1 MSDESTARLQPLDAI
16 RGIAAMMVVLFH
28 YTVNYSKAFPLADHP
43 SFVVSWGYLGVN
55 FFFMVSGF
63 VIFMTLCKTI
73 NSWDFVV
80 SRFSRLYPVYWFAV
94 LATAAVV
101 SLYGLTY
108 AVRTPQEIL
117 VNLTMLQSFMHVRNV
132 DSVYW
137 TLTYELLFYG
147 WMFLLFRLNRL
158 AQIERFLAAWLLL
171 AAASHIVTLLY
182 GYFPW
187 KITFSL
193 LLQYAHLFAAG
204 ILFYLIYSG
213 KANRVTYAL
222 LGLCVVD
229 QLLAADSWIED
240 AFVFGFFAT
249 FALVATGK
257 AGFLNVRA
265 LTYLGSISYS
275 LYLLH
280 DYTGIVLLDILRR
293 AGVPADLRVAMVI
306 VVAVALA
313 ALVSHFIERPAL
325 RAIRQ
330 RYKTRMTKSPV
341 PSP

>member
-1 MSDESTARLQPLDAI
+1 M
-16 RGIAAMMVVLFH
+16 
-28 YTVNYSKAFPLADHP
+28 
-43 SFVVSWGYLGVN
+43 
-55 FFFMVSGF
+55 
-63 VIFMTLCKTI
+63 
-73 NSWDFVV
+73 
-80 SRFSRLYPVYWFAV
+80 
-94 LATAAVV
+94 
-101 SLYGLTY
+101 
-108 AVRTPQEIL
+108 VRTPQEIL
-117 VNLTMLQSFMHVRNV
+117 VNLTMLQSFMQVRNV

-249 FALVATGK
+249 FALVVTGK
-257 AGFLNVRA
+257 AGFLNVRP
-265 LTYLGSISYS
+265 LTFLGTISYS

-306 VVAVALA
+306 VAAVALA

-325 RAIRQ
+325 RAIRR
-330 RYKTRMTKSPV
+330 RYKTRMMKIPV